1 MRREERDP
9 VAEHRGGGALRDV
22 GFTILT
28 VSDSRRA
35 GDDRSGALA
44 RRLVT
49 EANHRVVGARIV
61 RDETVSI
68 REAVEAFLDDPG
80 CDVVLLTG
88 GTGVA
93 PRDRTPEA
101 VGPLFERELP
111 GFGELFRALSF
122 AEIGPAAMLSRAT
135 AGVARGRALFLLPGS
150 PAAVELALSR
160 LVLPEIGHLLAQARR
175 AD

>member
-1 MRREERDP
+1 M
-9 VAEHRGGGALRDV
+9 AEHRAGGASREV
-22 GFTILT
+22 GVAILT

-35 GDDRSGALA
+35 EDDRSGALA
-44 RRLVT
+44 RRLV
-49 EANHRVVGARIV
+49 AAAGHAVVGTRIV
-61 RDETVSI
+61 RDEAGPI
-68 REAVEAFLDDPG
+68 REAVEAFLGTPG

-88 GTGVA
+88 GTGIA
-93 PRDRTPEA
+93 PRDRSPEA
-101 VGPLFERELP
+101 VVPLFESELP

-150 PAAVELALSR
+150 PAAVELALTR